1 MKKILCLIAFIMLS
15 CQISLARDVSRVIM
29 KDAKIDDIAKITS
42 KFIDIYDNALINEKK
57 DNKTYSYSAEL
68 AAGTLLS
75 YIGTKAHEGTRYS
88 KAMFAVN
95 YEQKGNDVIGTARK
109 TIYSGWFGSASVFNH
124 YKKLWQEIEFQ
135 GYSVEPIASKKG
147 VKQAIKS
154 YY

>member
-1 MKKILCLIAFIMLS
+1 MKKILCLVTCILLS
-15 CQISLARDVSRVIM
+15 CQITFARDVSRVII
-29 KDAKIDDIAKITS
+29 KDAKIDDIAKITT

-57 DNKTYSYSAEL
+57 DNKNYSYSAEY
-68 AAGTLLS
+68 AGGTFLS
-75 YIGTKAHEGTRYS
+75 YVGTKAHEGTKYS

-95 YEQKGNDVIGTARK
+95 FEQKGNDVVGTARK

-135 GYSVEPIASKKG
+135 GYTVEPIASKKG

>member
-1 MKKILCLIAFIMLS
+1 MKKILCLVVFILLS
-15 CQISLARDVSRVIM
+15 CQITFARDVSRVVI
-29 KDAKIDDIAKITS
+29 KDANIEDIAKITS

-57 DNKTYSYSAEL
+57 DNKTYSYSAEY
-68 AAGTLLS
+68 AGGTLLS

-88 KAMFAVN
+88 KALFAVN
-95 YEQKGNDVIGTARK
+95 FEQKGKNVIGTARK

-135 GYSVEPIASKKG
+135 GYTVEPIASKKG